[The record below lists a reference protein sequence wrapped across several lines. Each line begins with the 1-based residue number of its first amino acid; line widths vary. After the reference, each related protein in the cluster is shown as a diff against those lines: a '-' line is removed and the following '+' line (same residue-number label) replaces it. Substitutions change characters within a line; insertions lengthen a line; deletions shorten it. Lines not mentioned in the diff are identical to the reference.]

1 MENVLLAL
9 GVACAV
15 ITVIAIPFIF
25 YFDNVGTAAQRRR
38 RCEEI
43 LRSFDGRPEVKVRV
57 SGTGMSAEETALL
70 GHRYGYA
77 VQEWQ
82 TRRGQPRYL
91 VLRRTG
97 APWSPPGYGP
107 GMGNSPPVLGAM
119 PQIRQELS
127 RAPDPRA
134 RRRQIGTLV
143 AMGIGSGAAAFSNY
157 RSGGSYT
164 VVAIVSIS
172 LLGGAAALAWFTW
185 SATRRRKVPSTPA
198 DGPAA
203 DAQQPPPS
211 GGGLPPAPNSPPG
224 NGPPGQWPGGGQTWQ

>member
-1 MENVLLAL
+1 MEKVLLAL
-9 GVACAV
+9 GVACAL
-15 ITVIAIPFIF
+15 IAVIAIPFIF

-97 APWSPPGYGP
+97 TPWSPLGHGP
-107 GMGNSPPVLGAM
+107 GAGNAPPVPGTM

-134 RRRQIGTLV
+134 RQRQIGTLV
-143 AMGIGSGAAAFSNY
+143 AMGIVAGAAAFSNY

-164 VVAIVSIS
+164 VVAIISIS
-172 LLGGAAALAWFTW
+172 LLGGAAVLAWFTW
-185 SATRRRKVPSTPA
+185 SAARRRNVPSTPA
-198 DGPAA
+198 DRPGTG
-203 DAQQPPPS
+203 AQQSAPS
-211 GGGLPPAPNSPPG
+211 DGGLPPTPPAPPG

>member
-1 MENVLLAL
+1 MENILLAL

-15 ITVIAIPFIF
+15 IAVIAIPLIV
-25 YFDNVGTAAQRRR
+25 YFDSVGTATQRRR

-57 SGTGMSAEETALL
+57 SGTGMSAEETASL

-77 VQEWQ
+77 VQERQ

-97 APWSPPGYGP
+97 APWPPPGYGP
-107 GMGNSPPVLGAM
+107 GAGNAPPVPGTM
-119 PQIRQELS
+119 PQIRRELS

-134 RRRQIGTLV
+134 RRRQISTLV

-157 RSGGSYT
+157 RSGGSYA

-172 LLGGAAALAWFTW
+172 LLGGAVALAWFTW
-185 SATRRRKVPSTPA
+185 SAARRRNVPSTPA
-198 DGPAA
+198 DGPGTGTR
-203 DAQQPPPS
+203 QPPPS
-211 GGGLPPAPNSPPG
+211 GDGLPPAPGPPPG
-224 NGPPGQWPGGGQTWQ
+224 SGPGAGRTWQ